1 LSFLPPRSGGEGNQI
16 ERLSGWFRNLQG
28 HFIVLKK
35 RLTVKSGTG
44 IMTSTRAIRC
54 TPILASNAITFAFG
68 AALACAIGCGVGSIL
83 APRPAVAAD
92 FVMKFG
98 TATINET
105 QHQFI
110 KFYKDEVENASKGR
124 IEVQI
129 YPASQLGP
137 IPREIEG
144 VQLGNIQGYIGPVD
158 FFVGVDPRFGVFSA
172 PMLFRDEPNAAAT
185 VRDAAVQKATFD
197 LAAPKRMV
205 GIAMLDLG
213 SSNYGA
219 KNPIL
224 RLSDFSGKKLRIN
237 GTELERQKMAKL
249 GATGIGMPLSEVVP
263 ALDQG
268 TIDGT
273 ISGLSVFVA
282 FKMNDLLKVVTVTN
296 DTFIISIAVVS
307 KPWLDTLPADLQ
319 KVVLDAGATVQTKAQ
334 AWEIDFTK
342 KLASDWTALGGT
354 VQTLPSEDLARM
366 KTLLDPVADEATKGQ
381 PAVHD
386 MLEMV
391 RAAAARN

>member
-1 LSFLPPRSGGEGNQI
+1 LTAERVGLSFVLEPQKRDQTKRDAQKRALGMGTMSALRTNCA
-16 ERLSGWFRNLQG
+16 RN
-28 HFIVLKK
+28 
-35 RLTVKSGTG
+35 
-44 IMTSTRAIRC
+44 
-54 TPILASNAITFAFG
+54 
-68 AALACAIGCGVGSIL
+68 ALAGFRIGEFLTGRFLAGKLLVVGLL
-83 APRPAVAAD
+83 AMMPAASLVATPAQAAD
-92 FVMKFG
+92 FVMKVG

-110 KFYKDEVENASKGR
+110 KFYKEEVENASGGR

-144 VQLGNIQGYIGPVD
+144 VQLGNIQGYVGPVD
-158 FFVGVDPRFGVFSA
+158 FFVGVDPRFGVFST
-172 PMLFRDEPNAAAT
+172 PMLFRDEANAAAT
-185 VRDAAVQKATFD
+185 VHDPAVKKALFD

-205 GIAMLDLG
+205 GIATEDLG
-213 SSNYGA
+213 ASNYGA
-219 KNPIL
+219 KNAIMKL
-224 RLSDFSGKKLRIN
+224 ADFSGKKLRIN
-237 GTELERQKMAKL
+237 GTEMERQKMAKL

-319 KVVLDAGATVQTKAQ
+319 KIVIDSGAAVEAKTQQ
-334 AWEIDFTK
+334 WEMDFTR
-342 KLASDWTALGGT
+342 KLENDWTALGGT
-354 VQTLPSEDLARM
+354 VHTLSADDLKQM
-366 KTLLDPVADEATKGQ
+366 KTLLDPVGDAVTKDQ

-386 MLEMV
+386 MLQMV
-391 RAAAARN
+391 RAAAAKN

>member
-1 LSFLPPRSGGEGNQI
+1 MNV
-16 ERLSGWFRNLQG
+16 RN
-28 HFIVLKK
+28 
-35 RLTVKSGTG
+35 
-44 IMTSTRAIRC
+44 STHA
-54 TPILASNAITFAFG
+54 
-68 AALACAIGCGVGSIL
+68 AALAVAAAL
-83 APRPAVAAD
+83 AWCVPSLPATAAD

-110 KFYKDEVENASKGR
+110 KFYKEELEKASGGR

-185 VRDAAVQKATFD
+185 VHDPAVQKAMFD
-197 LAAPKRMV
+197 LAGPKRMV
-205 GIAMLDLG
+205 GIATLDLG

-224 RLSDFSGKKLRIN
+224 RLSDFNGKKLRIN

-319 KVVLDAGATVQTKAQ
+319 KIVTDAGAAVQAKAQ
-334 AWEIDFTK
+334 AWEVDFTK
-342 KLASDWTALGGT
+342 QLASDWTALGGM
-354 VQTLPSEDLARM
+354 VHALPTEDLARM
-366 KTLLDPVADEATKGQ
+366 KTLLDPVADETTKSQ

-386 MLEMV
+386 MLELV
-391 RAAAARN
+391 RAAAVRH

>member
-1 LSFLPPRSGGEGNQI
+1 MT
-16 ERLSGWFRNLQG
+16 
-28 HFIVLKK
+28 
-35 RLTVKSGTG
+35 LTP
-44 IMTSTRAIRC
+44 AIRAGSC
-54 TPILASNAITFAFG
+54 GCRGTRSAVLVFV
-68 AALACAIGCGVGSIL
+68 AALVWCAPSL
-83 APRPAVAAD
+83 PATAAD

-110 KFYKDEVENASKGR
+110 KFYKEELEKASGGR

-185 VRDAAVQKATFD
+185 VHDPAVQKAMFD
-197 LAAPKRMV
+197 LAGPKRMV
-205 GIAMLDLG
+205 GIATLDVG

-219 KNPIL
+219 KNAIM
-224 RLSDFSGKKLRIN
+224 RLADFNGKKLRIN

-307 KPWLDTLPADLQ
+307 KPWLDTLPPDLQ
-319 KVVLDAGATVQTKAQ
+319 KVVTEAGAAVQAKAQ
-334 AWEIDFTK
+334 AWEVDFTK

-354 VQTLPSEDLARM
+354 VHALPTEDLARM
-366 KTLLDPVADEATKGQ
+366 KTLLDPVADETTKGQ

-386 MLEMV
+386 TLEMV
-391 RAAAARN
+391 RAAATRH

>member
-1 LSFLPPRSGGEGNQI
+1 
-16 ERLSGWFRNLQG
+16 
-28 HFIVLKK
+28 
-35 RLTVKSGTG
+35 
-44 IMTSTRAIRC
+44 
-54 TPILASNAITFAFG
+54 
-68 AALACAIGCGVGSIL
+68 
-83 APRPAVAAD
+83 
-92 FVMKFG
+92 MKFG

-110 KFYKDEVENASKGR
+110 KFYKDEVEKASKGR

-185 VRDAAVQKATFD
+185 VHDRAVQSAMFD

-205 GIAMLDLG
+205 GIATLDLG

-224 RLSDFSGKKLRIN
+224 RLADFSGKKLRIN

-296 DTFIISIAVVS
+296 DTFIISIAVLS
-307 KPWLDTLPADLQ
+307 KPWLDTLPADLR
-319 KVVLDAGATVQTKAQ
+319 KVVLDAGAAVQTKAQ

-342 KLASDWTALGGT
+342 QLASDWAALGGT

-366 KTLLDPVADEATKGQ
+366 KTLLDPVGDEATKAQ

-386 MLEMV
+386 MLELV

>member
-1 LSFLPPRSGGEGNQI
+1 MPATLARI
-16 ERLSGWFRNLQG
+16 
-28 HFIVLKK
+28 
-35 RLTVKSGTG
+35 
-44 IMTSTRAIRC
+44 AI
-54 TPILASNAITFAFG
+54 AIAAF
-68 AALACAIGCGVGSIL
+68 ACALGAFLG
-83 APRPAVAAD
+83 ARPASAAD

-110 KFYKDEVENASKGR
+110 KFYKDEVEKASNGR

-185 VRDAAVQKATFD
+185 VHDPAVQKAMFE

-205 GIAMLDLG
+205 GIATLDLG

-268 TIDGT
+268 AIDGT
-273 ISGLSVFVA
+273 ISGLSVFVS

-319 KVVLDAGATVQTKAQ
+319 KVVLDAGAAVQSKAQ
-334 AWEIDFTK
+334 GWEVDFTN

-354 VQTLPSEDLARM
+354 VQMLPSEDLTRM
-366 KTLLDPVADEATKGQ
+366 KTLLDPVGDEATKGQ

>member
-1 LSFLPPRSGGEGNQI
+1 MTLRPTIRSGSCGC
-16 ERLSGWFRNLQG
+16 RPSKPTA
-28 HFIVLKK
+28 VA
-35 RLTVKSGTG
+35 V
-44 IMTSTRAIRC
+44 AV
-54 TPILASNAITFAFG
+54 
-68 AALACAIGCGVGSIL
+68 ALAWCAPSV
-83 APRPAVAAD
+83 PAAAAD

-110 KFYKDEVENASKGR
+110 KFYKEELEKASGGR

-185 VRDAAVQKATFD
+185 IHDPAVQKAMFD

-205 GIAMLDLG
+205 GIATLDLG

-219 KNPIL
+219 KNAIM
-224 RLSDFSGKKLRIN
+224 RLSDFNGKKLRIN

-307 KPWLDTLPADLQ
+307 KPWLDTLPSDLQ
-319 KVVLDAGATVQTKAQ
+319 KVVTDAGAAVQAKAQ
-334 AWEIDFTK
+334 AWEVDFTK

-354 VQTLPSEDLARM
+354 VHALPTDDLARM
-366 KTLLDPVADEATKGQ
+366 KTLLDPVADEATKAQ

-391 RAAAARN
+391 RAAATRH

>member
-1 LSFLPPRSGGEGNQI
+1 MTATSRTHFCAGN
-16 ERLSGWFRNLQG
+16 RL
-28 HFIVLKK
+28 
-35 RLTVKSGTG
+35 
-44 IMTSTRAIRC
+44 AI
-54 TPILASNAITFAFG
+54 AAA
-68 AALACAIGCGVGSIL
+68 AALACL
-83 APRPAVAAD
+83 LPAVPAAAAD
-92 FVMKFG
+92 FVMKIG

-110 KFYKDEVENASKGR
+110 KFYKEEVEKASGGR

-144 VQLGNIQGYIGPVD
+144 VQLGNIQGYVGPVD

-172 PMLFRDEPNAAAT
+172 PMLFRDEANAAAT
-185 VRDAAVQKATFD
+185 IHDPAVQKAMFD
-197 LAAPKRMV
+197 LATPKRMV
-205 GIAMLDLG
+205 GIATLDLG
-213 SSNYGA
+213 ASDYGA
-219 KNPIL
+219 KNAIM
-224 RLSDFSGKKLRIN
+224 RLADFKGKKLRIN
-237 GTELERQKMAKL
+237 GTELEREKMAKL
-249 GATGIGMPLSEVVP
+249 GATGIGMPLSEVMP

-296 DTFIISIAVVS
+296 DTFIISISVVS

-319 KVVLDAGATVQTKAQ
+319 KIVIDSGAAVQAKTQ
-334 AWEIDFTK
+334 QWEVDFTK
-342 KLASDWTALGGT
+342 KLVNDWTALGAT
-354 VQTLPSEDLARM
+354 VHTLPADDLAQM
-366 KTLLDPVADEATKGQ
+366 KTLLDPVGDEATKDQ

-386 MLEMV
+386 MLQMV
-391 RAAAARN
+391 RAAAAKN

>member
-1 LSFLPPRSGGEGNQI
+1 MAYGAVI
-16 ERLSGWFRNLQG
+16 
-28 HFIVLKK
+28 
-35 RLTVKSGTG
+35 
-44 IMTSTRAIRC
+44 
-54 TPILASNAITFAFG
+54 
-68 AALACAIGCGVGSIL
+68 AALIGIP
-83 APRPAVAAD
+83 APAGAAD
-92 FVMKFG
+92 FVMKVG

-110 KFYKDEVENASKGR
+110 KFYKEEVEKASGGR

-172 PMLFRDEPNAAAT
+172 PMLFRDDANAAAT
-185 VRDAAVQKATFD
+185 VRDPAVQKAVFG
-197 LAAPKRMV
+197 LAAAKRMV
-205 GIAMLDLG
+205 GIATLDLG
-213 SSNYGA
+213 ASDYGA
-219 KNPIL
+219 KRAIM
-224 RLSDFSGKKLRIN
+224 RLADFSGKKLRIN

-249 GATGIGMPLSEVVP
+249 GATGVGMPLSEVMP
-263 ALDQG
+263 GLDQG

-296 DTFIISIAVVS
+296 DTFIISVAVLS
-307 KPWLDTLPADLQ
+307 KAWLDTLPPDLQ
-319 KVVLDAGATVQTKAQ
+319 KIAIDSGAAVQAKTQ
-334 AWEIDFTK
+334 QWEVDFTK
-342 KLASDWTALGGT
+342 QLVDQWTGLGGT
-354 VQTLPSEDLARM
+354 VHTLPDEDQAQL
-366 KTLLDPVADEATKGQ
+366 KTLLTPVGDDATKDQ

-386 MLEMV
+386 MLQMV
-391 RAAAARN
+391 RAAAAKN

>member
-1 LSFLPPRSGGEGNQI
+1 M
-16 ERLSGWFRNLQG
+16 
-28 HFIVLKK
+28 K
-35 RLTVKSGTG
+35 RMMTGKLYAAAAVALTCV
-44 IMTSTRAIRC
+44 A
-54 TPILASNAITFAFG
+54 AS
-68 AALACAIGCGVGSIL
+68 
-83 APRPAVAAD
+83 APARAAD

-98 TATINET
+98 TATMNEG
-105 QHQFI
+105 QHQFL
-110 KFYKDEVENASKGR
+110 KFYKEEVEKASGGR

-129 YPASQLGP
+129 YPNSQLGP

-185 VRDAAVQKATFD
+185 VHDAAVQKAMFE

-205 GIAMLDLG
+205 GIATLDLG

-224 RLSDFSGKKLRIN
+224 RLSDFNGKKLRIN

-273 ISGLSVFVA
+273 ISGLSVFVS

-307 KPWLDTLPADLQ
+307 KPWLDTLPGDLE
-319 KVVLDAGATVQTKAQ
+319 KVVLDAGAAVQSKAQ
-334 AWEIDFTK
+334 AWEVDFTK

-354 VQTLPSEDLARM
+354 VQTLPSEDLTRM
-366 KTLLDPVADEATKGQ
+366 KTLLNPVGDEATKGQ

>member
-1 LSFLPPRSGGEGNQI
+1 MTFTRTIRSARTCG
-16 ERLSGWFRNLQG
+16 RKAMA
-28 HFIVLKK
+28 V
-35 RLTVKSGTG
+35 
-44 IMTSTRAIRC
+44 
-54 TPILASNAITFAFG
+54 
-68 AALACAIGCGVGSIL
+68 ALACAIDCGVGPIL
-83 APRPAVAAD
+83 AARPAAAAD

-205 GIAMLDLG
+205 GIATLDLG

-219 KNPIL
+219 KNAIL

-319 KVVLDAGATVQTKAQ
+319 KVVLDAGTAVQTKAQ

-342 KLASDWTALGGT
+342 KLAGDWTALGGT

>member
-1 LSFLPPRSGGEGNQI
+1 
-16 ERLSGWFRNLQG
+16 
-28 HFIVLKK
+28 
-35 RLTVKSGTG
+35 
-44 IMTSTRAIRC
+44 MTSTDAIRC
-54 TPILASNAITFAFG
+54 IRIAVAFPRIAIAA
-68 AALACAIGCGVGSIL
+68 AALACCLVTAPAI
-83 APRPAVAAD
+83 AAD

-110 KFYKDEVENASKGR
+110 KFYKDEIEKASNGR

-158 FFVGVDPRFGVFSA
+158 FFVGVDPRFGVFST

-185 VRDAAVQKATFD
+185 VHDPAVQKAMFD
-197 LAAPKRMV
+197 LAASKRMV
-205 GIAMLDLG
+205 GIATLDLG

-319 KVVLDAGATVQTKAQ
+319 KVVLDAGAAVQTKAQ
-334 AWEIDFTK
+334 AWEVDFTK
-342 KLASDWTALGGT
+342 KLAGDWTALGGT
-354 VQTLPSEDLARM
+354 VHTLPAEDLARM
-366 KTLLDPVADEATKGQ
+366 KMLLDPVGDEATKAQ
-381 PAVHD
+381 PPVHD

-391 RAAAARN
+391 RAAAARH

>member
-1 LSFLPPRSGGEGNQI
+1 MSALRTI
-16 ERLSGWFRNLQG
+16 RARNGLAA
-28 HFIVLKK
+28 IATATLVSL
-35 RLTVKSGTG
+35 GT
-44 IMTSTRAIRC
+44 
-54 TPILASNAITFAFG
+54 
-68 AALACAIGCGVGSIL
+68 AA
-83 APRPAVAAD
+83 PANAAD
-92 FVMKFG
+92 FVMKVG

-110 KFYKDEVENASKGR
+110 KFYKEEVEKASNGR

-144 VQLGNIQGYIGPVD
+144 VQLGNIQGYVGPVD
-158 FFVGVDPRFGVFSA
+158 FFVGVDPRFGVFST
-172 PMLFRDEPNAAAT
+172 PMLFRDEANAAAT
-185 VRDAAVQKATFD
+185 VHDPAVKKALFD

-205 GIAMLDLG
+205 GIATEDLG
-213 SSNYGA
+213 ASDYGA
-219 KNPIL
+219 KNAIMKL
-224 RLSDFSGKKLRIN
+224 ADFSGKKLRIN
-237 GTELERQKMAKL
+237 GTEMERQKMAKL
-249 GATGIGMPLSEVVP
+249 GATGVGMPLSEVVP

-307 KPWLDTLPADLQ
+307 KPWLDTLPSDLQ
-319 KVVLDAGATVQTKAQ
+319 KVVIDSGAAVEAKTQQ
-334 AWEIDFTK
+334 WEMDFTK
-342 KLASDWTALGGT
+342 KLENDWTALGAT
-354 VQTLPSEDLARM
+354 VHTLSPDDLKQM
-366 KTLLDPVADEATKGQ
+366 KTLLDPVGDAVTKDQ

-386 MLEMV
+386 MLQMV
-391 RAAAARN
+391 RAAAAKN

>member
-1 LSFLPPRSGGEGNQI
+1 MTEQ
-16 ERLSGWFRNLQG
+16 
-28 HFIVLKK
+28 
-35 RLTVKSGTG
+35 LTSQR
-44 IMTSTRAIRC
+44 RAEIPC
-54 TPILASNAITFAFG
+54 GMLLG
-68 AALACAIGCGVGSIL
+68 AAMGCLMSIL
-83 APRPAVAAD
+83 MGAVPAVAAD

-110 KFYKDEVENASKGR
+110 KFYKEQIEKDSGGR

-137 IPREIEG
+137 IPQEIQG
-144 VQLGNIQGYIGPVD
+144 VQLGSVQAYIGPVD

-172 PMLFRDEPNAAAT
+172 PMLFKDEKNAAAT
-185 VRDAAVQKATFD
+185 IHDPAIEKSMFD

-205 GIAMLDLG
+205 GIATLDLG
-213 SSNYGA
+213 ASDYGA
-219 KNPIL
+219 KRAIM
-224 RLSDFSGKKLRIN
+224 RLSDFEGKKLRIN
-237 GTELERQKMAKL
+237 GTQLEREKMAKL

-273 ISGLSVFVA
+273 ISGLSVFMTM
-282 FKMNDLLKVVTVTN
+282 KMNDLLKTITVTN

-307 KPWLDTLPADLQ
+307 KPWLDTLPPDLQ
-319 KVVLDAGATVQTKAQ
+319 KIVIDGGKAVEAKSQT
-334 AWEIDFTK
+334 WETGFTN
-342 KLASDWTALGGT
+342 KLVGDWNAVGGT
-354 VQTLPSEDLARM
+354 VHTLPADDLAKM
-366 KTLLDPVADEATKGQ
+366 KTLLDPVADAVTKDQ

-386 MLEMV
+386 MLQQV
-391 RAAAARN
+391 RAAAAKY

>member
-1 LSFLPPRSGGEGNQI
+1 
-16 ERLSGWFRNLQG
+16 
-28 HFIVLKK
+28 
-35 RLTVKSGTG
+35 
-44 IMTSTRAIRC
+44 
-54 TPILASNAITFAFG
+54 
-68 AALACAIGCGVGSIL
+68 
-83 APRPAVAAD
+83 
-92 FVMKFG
+92 MKVG

-110 KFYKDEVENASKGR
+110 KFYKEEVEKASGGR

-158 FFVGVDPRFGVFSA
+158 FFVGVDPRFGVFST

-185 VRDAAVQKATFD
+185 IHDPTVQKAMFD

-205 GIAMLDLG
+205 GIATVDLG
-213 SSNYGA
+213 ASDYGA
-219 KNPIL
+219 KNPIM
-224 RLSDFSGKKLRIN
+224 RLADFSGKKLRIN
-237 GTELERQKMAKL
+237 GTELEREKMAKL

-268 TIDGT
+268 AIDGT

-296 DTFIISIAVVS
+296 DTFIISLAVVS
-307 KPWLDTLPADLQ
+307 KPWLDSLPADLQ
-319 KVVLDAGATVQTKAQ
+319 KIVIDSGAAIQAKTQ
-334 AWEIDFTK
+334 AWESDFTN
-342 KLASDWTALGGT
+342 KLASDWTAMGGT
-354 VQTLPSEDLARM
+354 VHALPSDDLARM
-366 KTLLDPVADEATKGQ
+366 KTLLDPVGDEATKNQ
-381 PAVHD
+381 PAVHE
-386 MLEMV
+386 MLQLV
-391 RAAAARN
+391 RAAAAKN

>member
-1 LSFLPPRSGGEGNQI
+1 MQPDENGG
-16 ERLSGWFRNLQG
+16 
-28 HFIVLKK
+28 HA
-35 RLTVKSGTG
+35 
-44 IMTSTRAIRC
+44 M
-54 TPILASNAITFAFG
+54 TFAG
-68 AALACAIGCGVGSIL
+68 ANRGVGVTPHRRAVALAAALACALGTFLGPL
-83 APRPAVAAD
+83 PASAAD

-110 KFYKDEVENASKGR
+110 KFYKDEVEKASNGR

-144 VQLGNIQGYIGPVD
+144 VQLGNIQGYVGPVD

-172 PMLFRDEPNAAAT
+172 PMLFRDEANAAAT
-185 VRDAAVQKATFD
+185 VRDPAVQKAMFD
-197 LAAPKRMV
+197 LAAPKLMV
-205 GIAMLDLG
+205 GIATLDLG

-224 RLSDFSGKKLRIN
+224 RLADFAGKKLRIN

-273 ISGLSVFVA
+273 ISGLSVFVS
-282 FKMNDLLKVVTVTN
+282 FKMNDLLKVITVTN

-307 KPWLDTLPADLQ
+307 TRGSTRCPRICRRPCSTPARRCRGTRRRGKSILPRSSQPTGPRSA
-319 KVVLDAGATVQTKAQ
+319 A
-334 AWEIDFTK
+334 
-342 KLASDWTALGGT
+342 
-354 VQTLPSEDLARM
+354 PSRCCR
-366 KTLLDPVADEATKGQ
+366 PRIW
-381 PAVHD
+381 PA
-386 MLEMV
+386 
-391 RAAAARN
+391 

>member
-1 LSFLPPRSGGEGNQI
+1 MSS
-16 ERLSGWFRNLQG
+16 S
-28 HFIVLKK
+28 
-35 RLTVKSGTG
+35 
-44 IMTSTRAIRC
+44 RAIRFGAGLSRNRG
-54 TPILASNAITFAFG
+54 PKAITA
-68 AALACAIGCGVGSIL
+68 AALAFFTLGSPAI
-83 APRPAVAAD
+83 AAD

-110 KFYKDEVENASKGR
+110 KFYKEEVEKASGGR
-124 IEVQI
+124 IKVQI

-144 VQLGNIQGYIGPVD
+144 VQLGNIQGYVGPVD
-158 FFVGVDPRFGVFSA
+158 FFVGVDPRFGVFST
-172 PMLFRDEPNAAAT
+172 PMLFRDEANAAAT
-185 VRDAAVQKATFD
+185 IHDSTVQKAMFD
-197 LAAPKRMV
+197 LAAPKRML
-205 GIAMLDLG
+205 GIATVDLG
-213 SSNYGA
+213 ASDYGA
-219 KNPIL
+219 KNPIM
-224 RLSDFSGKKLRIN
+224 RLADFSGKKLRIN
-237 GTELERQKMAKL
+237 GTEFEREKMAKL

-296 DTFIISIAVVS
+296 DTFIISLAVVS

-319 KVVLDAGATVQTKAQ
+319 KIVIDSGGTIQAKTQ
-334 AWEIDFTK
+334 AWETDFTN
-342 KLASDWTALGGT
+342 KLASDWTTMGGT
-354 VQTLPSEDLARM
+354 IHTLPTDDLARV
-366 KTLLDPVADEATKGQ
+366 KTLLDPVGDEATKNQ

-386 MLEMV
+386 MLQLV
-391 RAAAARN
+391 RAVAARN